1 MQRCDEEL
9 VNLETRLI
17 HLRKLAENTV
27 IDKNILRKLEVDTN
41 TEIITLNKKSKD
53 ESEKLL
59 HENNRLLDENIR
71 KEKINTQSDE
81 LLKKGREEVQKMYL
95 EFKTQSEEITSTMHQ
110 DYTELEKQQR
120 IHKDLETKKFTMQ
133 KSFLEERQEIQ
144 SSKEN
149 LIKNIEDV
157 SNKIELMKDQITI

>member
-71 KEKINTQSDE
+71 KEKINIQSDE

-110 DYTELEKQQR
+110 D
-120 IHKDLETKKFTMQ
+120 
-133 KSFLEERQEIQ
+133 
-144 SSKEN
+144 
-149 LIKNIEDV
+149 
-157 SNKIELMKDQITI
+157 